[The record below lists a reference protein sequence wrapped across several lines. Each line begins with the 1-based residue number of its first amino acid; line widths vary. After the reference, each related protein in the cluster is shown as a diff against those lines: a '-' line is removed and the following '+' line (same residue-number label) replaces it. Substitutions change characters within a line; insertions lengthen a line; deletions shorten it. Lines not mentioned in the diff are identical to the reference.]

1 VSDLSYFNFLKKS
14 KFNFKKANLYK
25 KAYKE
30 IICTNFFDKE
40 FYLKNYYNVAKS
52 GMDPLLH
59 YLFYGGNEGKYPSL
73 KFNGNKYL
81 NTYPEVLKSGINPLV
96 HYILKGQYE
105 GKESFQVNSLELYN
119 KILKNNLLFL
129 NNYVF
134 DVEPLVSI
142 IVLNRNG
149 LVHLERLF
157 DNFGFFTNYDNFE
170 VIVVDNGSVDGSV
183 DFLESLSVD
192 FSLNIIKNEVNK
204 SFSEANNQ
212 AVDFCNGDYVLLL
225 NNDMEPTFG
234 WLNEMVG
241 TMLYNDNVG
250 AVGAK
255 LIYPYYYD
263 RISNDKSFTIQ
274 HVGVKFE
281 EVIDKDYLYGPYHEN
296 IINPKIF
303 EKNLNITSQCI
314 AVTAASV
321 LIKKSIYKELGGL
334 DESYIYGYEDV
345 DFMLKLNQKGYRTL
359 YCGSALL
366 FHHESSTRNDEGN
379 YIELNY
385 KNIKTF
391 NAKWKDYLFKKILLD
406 KINQQKFF
414 TNKKLKICFIKE
426 INHFTEKTIKE
437 FPYNLI
443 SKLSKEFNDMNY
455 NIDSIFD
462 LNDYNIGKDTDI
474 ILSFDLNY
482 KINNIFSRKNVIKI
496 IYLNSYNLLRK
507 DEKFNVKKYDIIL
520 TNNKENKEL
529 IIKDLKINNVFCLNK
544 EEIDENSICALDI
557 LTLISTL
564 YNS

>member
-1 VSDLSYFNFLKKS
+1 MSDLSYFNFLKKS

-263 RISNDKSFTIQ
+263 EENNFKSFSIQ
-274 HVGVKFE
+274 HVGDIFGQRIEPCCAYAYNKNKFE
-281 EVIDKDYLYGPYHEN
+281 KVYESS
-296 IINPKIF
+296 INKT
-303 EKNLNITSQCI
+303 NTTI
-314 AVTAASV
+314 AVTAAVV
-321 LIKKSIYKELGGL
+321 LIKKSIYQEIKGL
-334 DESYIYGYEDV
+334 NEEYFYGFEDV
-345 DFMLKLNQKGYRTL
+345 DFMLNLHKRGYKTL
-359 YCGSALL
+359 YCSTALL
-366 FHHESSTRNDEGN
+366 FHHESSTRTINKNEYLINDKNNTKILWQNQGK
-379 YIELNY
+379 YIT
-385 KNIKTF
+385 KNIF
-391 NAKWKDYLFKKILLD
+391 LD
-406 KINQQKFF
+406 KINHRKFF
-414 TNKKLKICFIKE
+414 TEKPLKFVFLLEEFTTQNKNYKFVSDLAK
-426 INHFTEKTIKE
+426 
-437 FPYNLI
+437 NLI
-443 SKLSKEFNDMNY
+443 KNEFDVEVLTPSEKQDTGDDGDILISFSANY
-455 NIDSIFD
+455 NIED
-462 LNDYNIGKDTDI
+462 LRFRKNSLK
-474 ILSFDLNY
+474 ILLLNEN
-482 KINNIFSRKNVIKI
+482 INNN
-496 IYLNSYNLLRK
+496 YLNSYEMIITQN
-507 DEKFNVKKYDIIL
+507 ESIYNYIHQKYSNSFFINPNIDFY
-520 TNNKENKEL
+520 EEFL
-529 IIKDLKINNVFCLNK
+529 IIIKNYIINNL
-544 EEIDENSICALDI
+544 
-557 LTLISTL
+557 
-564 YNS
+564 